1 MDVPVGE
8 GTESQRGWEARERF
22 APCVFPWQVGERGEQ
37 VLGPQLP
44 VLTEHSAGLQAWVS

>member
-22 APCVFPWQVGERGEQ
+22 APWIFPWQVGERGEQ